1 MSNRYELLLSPIQ
14 VGNVLLKNRMV
25 STAGIPHM
33 LQGTEE
39 YPTDRLISH
48 LSNRAKNGAAAVY
61 LNFAMRT
68 DEGPGGPPMKP
79 GEIAMSFPPHDT
91 AVNIAK
97 TSAHNYLCQTID
109 AIRYYESIAITQ
121 PMGSFTRTDMPGGPM
136 KDGTPQ
142 HGGGG
147 PMMPSDPMEQL
158 RQEQEQCRGRSVDHI
173 TKKQIQEF
181 IDSTVANAKILKQF
195 GFEMFSFHN
204 AYHNGTMA
212 EFWSTHTNHRTDEYG
227 GSAKNR
233 ARLMIEVMD
242 AMKQTFGRDFPLEM
256 LISVDGL
263 GVNRGDTF
271 ELAKLLEGKGIRI
284 PSIPSASP
292 PPAPFPAP
300 IWVRQRL

>member
-48 LSNRAKNGAAAVY
+48 LANRAKNGAAAVY

-68 DEGPGGPPMKP
+68 AEGPGGPPMKP

-121 PMGSFTRTDMPGGPM
+121 PMGSFTGTTCPGGPR

-147 PMMPSDPMEQL
+147 PIMPSDPMEQL
-158 RQEQEQCRGRSVDHI
+158 RQEQAQCRGRSVDHI
-173 TKKQIQEF
+173 TKQQIQEF

-212 EFWSTHTNHRTDEYG
+212 DSGPLTPIT
-227 GSAKNR
+227 A
-233 ARLMIEVMD
+233 LMNT
-242 AMKQTFGRDFPLEM
+242 A
-256 LISVDGL
+256 
-263 GVNRGDTF
+263 
-271 ELAKLLEGKGIRI
+271 A
-284 PSIPSASP
+284 P
-292 PPAPFPAP
+292 PKIVPG
-300 IWVRQRL
+300 

>member
-173 TKKQIQEF
+173 TKKQRQ
-181 IDSTVANAKILKQF
+181 DSQAVWL
-195 GFEMFSFHN
+195 
-204 AYHNGTMA
+204 
-212 EFWSTHTNHRTDEYG
+212 
-227 GSAKNR
+227 
-233 ARLMIEVMD
+233 
-242 AMKQTFGRDFPLEM
+242 
-256 LISVDGL
+256 
-263 GVNRGDTF
+263 
-271 ELAKLLEGKGIRI
+271 
-284 PSIPSASP
+284 
-292 PPAPFPAP
+292 
-300 IWVRQRL
+300 

>member
-109 AIRYYESIAITQ
+109 AIRYY
-121 PMGSFTRTDMPGGPM
+121 
-136 KDGTPQ
+136 
-142 HGGGG
+142 
-147 PMMPSDPMEQL
+147 
-158 RQEQEQCRGRSVDHI
+158 
-173 TKKQIQEF
+173 
-181 IDSTVANAKILKQF
+181 
-195 GFEMFSFHN
+195 
-204 AYHNGTMA
+204 
-212 EFWSTHTNHRTDEYG
+212 
-227 GSAKNR
+227 
-233 ARLMIEVMD
+233 
-242 AMKQTFGRDFPLEM
+242 
-256 LISVDGL
+256 
-263 GVNRGDTF
+263 
-271 ELAKLLEGKGIRI
+271 
-284 PSIPSASP
+284 
-292 PPAPFPAP
+292 
-300 IWVRQRL
+300 